1 MKSLF
6 ASIALAASLFV
17 VTFSSVLQAADPVA
31 IDVYRDPNC
40 GCCKAWITH
49 LENNGFNVTDHVENN
64 MSALKSELGVPQELA
79 SCHTAVLDGRFIE
92 GHVPAADILKMR
104 QQPDIIGLAVPGMPA
119 GSPGMEMGDRVD
131 AYDVISLDENNDT
144 SVFSSYP

>member
-1 MKSLF
+1 MKSLY
-6 ASIALAASLFV
+6 APIALAASLFV

-40 GCCKAWITH
+40 GCCKAWIMH

-104 QQPDIIGLAVPGMPA
+104 QQPDIIGLAVPGMPT

>member
-17 VTFSSVLQAADPVA
+17 VTFSTVLQAADPVA

-40 GCCKAWITH
+40 GCCKAWIAH
-49 LENNGFNVTDHVENN
+49 LENNGFKVTDHVENN

-104 QQPDIIGLAVPGMPA
+104 QQSDIIGLAVPGMPA

-131 AYDVISLDENNDT
+131 AYDVISLDENNDS

>member
-1 MKSLF
+1 MKPLF
-6 ASIALAASLFV
+6 ASIALATSLFV
-17 VTFSSVLQAADPVA
+17 TALSSTLQAADPVA

-40 GCCKAWITH
+40 GCCKAWIEH
-49 LENNGFNVTDHVENN
+49 LESNGFSVTDHVEQN
-64 MSALKSELGVPQELA
+64 MSEVKNELGVPQELA

-92 GHVPAADILKMR
+92 GHVPAADILSMR
-104 QQPDIIGLAVPGMPA
+104 KQPDIIGLAVPGMPV

-131 AYDVISLDENNDT
+131 SYDVISVDREHQS